1 MGQGGHRRITSL
13 TAVDLDPNGIV
24 PAWTMVWMK
33 PKMSAAPLSQS
44 APKSQALQTTPAN
57 ACSAASA
64 EIDCVKKRDPRGDET
79 KGTEIKRKWSIILM
93 PDLRRRH
100 ERLVK

>member
-1 MGQGGHRRITSL
+1 MGQGGCRRITSI
-13 TAVDLDPNGIV
+13 TAVNLDPNGFV

-64 EIDCVKKRDPRGDET
+64 ETDCVKKRDPRGDET
-79 KGTEIKRKWSIILM
+79 NGTEY
-93 PDLRRRH
+93 
-100 ERLVK
+100 